1 MTERILVISDIH
13 GNMPALEQVISHAG
27 VVDQVW
33 CLGDIIGYGPHPNEC
48 VDLIRQLNPA
58 ISIMGNHDAAAV
70 GLLGLSAF
78 NYDARISSQWTS
90 NVLTLENQNYLL
102 SLPQQIVVN
111 HATLVHGTPS
121 NPLWEYML
129 DSYTAHKNF
138 SLIKTPL
145 CFVGHTHIPGIFQL
159 NHDLLSVNWLR
170 VDSKSPVICS
180 DDAQMIINPGS
191 VGQPRDHDNR
201 ASYGILSISKENKTW
216 QNFRVPYDYSAVQT
230 EIFMKRLPHN
240 HGDRL
245 TDGW

>member
-33 CLGDIIGYGPHPNEC
+33 CLGDIVGYGPQPNEC
-48 VDLIRQLNPA
+48 VDFIRQLNPA

-70 GLLGLSAF
+70 GLLSLSAF
-78 NYDARISSQWTS
+78 NYEARISSQWTS
-90 NVLTLENQNYLL
+90 SVLSQENSEYIKF
-102 SLPQQIVVN
+102 LPQQVVVN

-129 DSYTAHKNF
+129 DSYTAQKSF
-138 SLIKTPL
+138 SLIKTQL
-145 CFVGHTHIPGIFQL
+145 CLVGHTHIPGIFHL
-159 NHDLLSVNWLR
+159 NQNLKSVNW
-170 VDSKSPVICS
+170 VPADSKYPFVIS
-180 DDAQMIINPGS
+180 AEKRMIINPGS

-201 ASYGILSISKENKTW
+201 ASYGILSVGKENKTW
-216 QNFRVPYDYSAVQT
+216 QNFRVSYDYLAVQT
-230 EIFMKRLPHN
+230 EIFRKRLPHN